1 TEYRDIAMGWEQSF
15 IQSTRHFL
23 NVLKDGG
30 EPILTARQGR
40 QVLKFA
46 LAAEESAQKG
56 QSIRLQEELV

>member
-1 TEYRDIAMGWEQSF
+1 MGWEQSF

-30 EPILTARQGR
+30 EPILSARQGR

-46 LAAEESAQKG
+46 WAEESAQKG
-56 QSIRLQEELV
+56 QSIRLREELV